1 MKKLSLLFSCA
12 LLLLL
17 TPSCKNE
24 VEPEVVLTVRNT
36 QGEPV
41 RATVISSVERS
52 NAGVI
57 NEAIIDTVRA
67 DQFGKAF
74 FKFQNTVLVDFYV
87 LRAGNRVD
95 SVSVLAETQRLKR
108 NEKNIYERNLTFK

>member
-17 TPSCKNE
+17 TPSCKKEVSPE
-24 VEPEVVLTVRNT
+24 VEITIRNT

-41 RATVISSVERS
+41 RATVISSIGRS
-52 NAGVI
+52 NSGVI
-57 NEAIIDTVRA
+57 NESIIDTVRA
-67 DQFGKAF
+67 DQFGKAY

-87 LRAGNRVD
+87 LRAGNRID

-108 NEKNIYERNLTFK
+108 NEENIYERNLTFK